1 MRTKAPLTM
10 SKVAD
15 MLGVNRSTI
24 WRSVR
29 DGNIP
34 FIAIP
39 GKDGRI
45 IRRIPAEWVEKHLQE
60 QFFKKGEAPEDKRQ
74 TQRLNKLLKKAS

>member
-10 SKVAD
+10 SKVAE
-15 MLGVNRSTI
+15 MMGVDRSTI

-39 GKDGRI
+39 GKNGRI
-45 IRRIPAEWVEKHLQE
+45 IRRIPAEWAERHLQE
-60 QFFKKGEAPEDKRQ
+60 QFFKKGEAPEDIRQ
-74 TQRLNKLLKKAS
+74 SKRLNKLLKRAS